1 MVVSPRRSLLNLL
14 RFHEAAFLL
23 LVAVTGALSGLSTYF
38 WQQTSAETARVTN
51 LIFLNEQVRGEL
63 LLQIQEVFR
72 ARLLDEPRALLM
84 YRRINQLFNQLRQS
98 SGSLEEDLAIQNMQQ
113 AYREIQRDMNQIFTG
128 SVTLDGAVS
137 VRILDPRFADHM
149 VSRFDGP
156 YAAFKSI
163 LEQRHGELQ
172 EKMQGWTRYAPIG
185 IPVIFLVAVLLVV
198 MTSRVVRSDFVR
210 PMATVKEGALIISGG
225 RLEHVIPAGGVAEV
239 SEIAEFIN
247 RMAGDL
253 VRSRDALI
261 EHERQVAL
269 GALVPVIAH
278 NIRNPLASVRAAAQ
292 MLDDRATPEDVREGR
307 EAIITTIDR
316 LGRWVNALVS
326 YLHPLKPGLRAA
338 RMAGLMDAALAASN
352 AKLQEKDL
360 RVVRENWA
368 VDQEVQVDPDLM
380 EQALAGLIANA
391 ADASPPGAVLC
402 VRFEAVAGVLS
413 VHIIDAGP
421 GIPFSPQPGSLEPG
435 PSTKRFGTGL
445 GIPVA
450 FKICHSH
457 GWDLEFNAAANGG
470 TDVVI
475 RIPRVSAQ
483 EVQDEFR

>member
-1 MVVSPRRSLLNLL
+1 MAVSPRRSLLSLL

-38 WQQTSAETARVTN
+38 WQQTSAETARITN
-51 LIFLNEQVRGEL
+51 LIFLNEQVRSEL

-72 ARLLDEPRALLM
+72 ARLLDEPRAQLM

-98 SGSLEEDLAIQNMQQ
+98 SGSLEEDQAIQNMQQ
-113 AYREIQRDMNQIFTG
+113 SYREIQRDMNRIFAAA
-128 SVTLDGAVS
+128 VTVDGAVS

-149 VSRFDGP
+149 VNRFDGP
-156 YAAFKSI
+156 YASFKAI
-163 LEQRHGELQ
+163 LNQRHGELQ
-172 EKMQGWTRYAPIG
+172 ETMQVWTRYAPVG
-185 IPVIFLVAVLLVV
+185 IPVVFLVAVLLVV
-198 MTSRVVRSDFVR
+198 MTSRILRADFVR

-225 RLEHVIPAGGVAEV
+225 HLEHRIPAGGVAEV
-239 SEIAEFIN
+239 SEIAESIN

-253 VRSRDALI
+253 TRSRDALV

-292 MLDDRATPEDVREGR
+292 MLDGHATREDIQEGR

-326 YLHPLKPGLRAA
+326 YLHPLKPSLRAV
-338 RMAGLMDAALAASN
+338 RMADLMAAALAASN
-352 AKLQEKDL
+352 ARMQEKGL
-360 RVVRENWA
+360 LVVRENWEA
-368 VDQEVQVDPDLM
+368 DQKVQVDPDLM

-391 ADASPPGAVLC
+391 ADASPHAAALR
-402 VRFEAVAGVLS
+402 VRFEASAGAFS

-445 GIPVA
+445 GLPVA

-457 GWDLEFNAAANGG
+457 GWDLEFNAVAGGG
-470 TDVVI
+470 TDVAI
-475 RIPRVSAQ
+475 HIPGDAAQ
-483 EVQDEFR
+483 GVAG

>member
-1 MVVSPRRSLLNLL
+1 MAVPPRRSLLSLL
-14 RFHEAAFLL
+14 RFHEAAFLF

-38 WQQTSAETARVTN
+38 WQQTSAESARVTN

-98 SGSLEEDLAIQNMQQ
+98 SRSLEEDLAIQNMQQ
-113 AYREIQRDMNQIFTG
+113 AYREIQRDMNRIFTG
-128 SVTLDGAVS
+128 EVTVDGTVR
-137 VRILDPRFADHM
+137 VRILDPRFADRM
-149 VSRFDGP
+149 VSRYDGP
-156 YAAFKSI
+156 YASFKSL
-163 LEQRHGELQ
+163 LEQRHAELR
-172 EKMQGWTRYAPIG
+172 ETMQGWTRYAPVG

-198 MTSRVVRSDFVR
+198 MTSRILRADFVR
-210 PMATVKEGALIISGG
+210 PMATVKAGALIISGG
-225 RLEHVIPAGGVAEV
+225 HLEHRIAVAGVAEV
-239 SEIAEFIN
+239 SEIAESFN

-253 VRSRDALI
+253 ARSRDTVV

-292 MLDDRATPEDVREGR
+292 MLDDHATREELREGR

-326 YLHPLKPGLRAA
+326 YLHPLKPGLRGV
-338 RMAGLMDAALAASN
+338 RMADLMEAALAASA
-352 AKLQEKDL
+352 AKIQEKDL
-360 RVVRENWA
+360 QLARENWEQ
-368 VDQEVQVDPDLM
+368 DREVQADPDLM

-391 ADASPPGAVLC
+391 ADASPPAAVLR
-402 VRFEAVAGVLS
+402 VRFEDSCGVLS
-413 VHIIDAGP
+413 VHIIDSGP
-421 GIPFSPQPGSLEPG
+421 GIPFSPLAGSLEPG

-457 GWDLEFNAAANGG
+457 GWDLEFNAAAGGG

-475 RIPRVSAQ
+475 HVPGVTAQ
-483 EVQDEFR
+483 EVRDEFN

>member
-1 MVVSPRRSLLNLL
+1 MPVSPRRSLLSLL

-38 WQQTSAETARVTN
+38 WQQTSAETARITN
-51 LIFLNEQVRGEL
+51 LIFLNEQVRSEL

-72 ARLLDEPRALLM
+72 ARLLDEPRAQLM
-84 YRRINQLFNQLRQS
+84 YRRINQLFNQLRQR
-98 SGSLEEDLAIQNMQQ
+98 SGSLEEDVAIQNMQQ
-113 AYREIQRDMNQIFTG
+113 AYREIQRDMNGIFAG
-128 SVTLDGAVS
+128 AVTLDGTVK

-149 VSRFDGP
+149 VNRFDGP

-163 LEQRHGELQ
+163 LDNRHGELQ

-198 MTSRVVRSDFVR
+198 MTSRIVRSDFVR
-210 PMATVKEGALIISGG
+210 PMATVKEGALVISGG
-225 RLEHVIPAGGVAEV
+225 HLDHRIPVEGVAEV
-239 SEIAEFIN
+239 SGIADSIN
-247 RMAGDL
+247 HMAADL
-253 VRSRDALI
+253 ARSRDALI

-292 MLDDRATPEDVREGR
+292 MLDDHASREDIREGR

-326 YLHPLKPGLRAA
+326 YLHPLKPGLRTV
-338 RMAGLMDAALAASN
+338 RMAELMEAALAASN
-352 AKLQEKDL
+352 AKLQEKSL
-360 RVVRENWA
+360 QVVRDNWA
-368 VDQEVQVDPDLM
+368 ADQEVQADPDLM

-391 ADASPPGAVLC
+391 ADASTQAAVLR
-402 VRFEAVAGVLS
+402 VRFEASAGALS

-457 GWDLEFNAAANGG
+457 GWELEFNAVPRGG
-470 TDVVI
+470 TDVAVH
-475 RIPRVSAQ
+475 IPNVAAQ
-483 EVQDEFR
+483 EAQDEFK

>member
-1 MVVSPRRSLLNLL
+1 MSVAPRRSLLNLL

-23 LVAVTGALSGLSTYF
+23 LVAVTGALSGISTYF
-38 WQQTSAETARVTN
+38 WQQTSAESVRITS
-51 LIFLNEQVRGEL
+51 LIFLNEQVRSEL

-98 SGSLEEDLAIQNMQQ
+98 SASGQEDLAIQNMQQ
-113 AYREIQRDMNQIFTG
+113 AYREIQRDMNEIFSG
-128 SVTLDGAVS
+128 SVSVEGAVS
-137 VRILDPRFADHM
+137 VRLFDPRFADHM

-156 YAAFKSI
+156 YGAFKS
-163 LEQRHGELQ
+163 LLDGRHAELQ
-172 EKMQGWTRYAPIG
+172 DTMQRWTRYAPVG
-185 IPVIFLVAVLLVV
+185 IPVVFLLAVLLVV
-198 MTSRVVRSDFVR
+198 LTSRILRADFVR

-225 RLEHVIPAGGVAEV
+225 HLEHRIPANGVTEV
-239 SEIAEFIN
+239 AEIAESIN

-253 VRSRDALI
+253 AHSRDALV
-261 EHERQVAL
+261 EHERQIAL
-269 GALVPVIAH
+269 GALVPVVAH

-292 MLDDRATPEDVREGR
+292 MLDEQATGDDIREGR

-326 YLHPLKPGLRAA
+326 YLHPLKPSPRLVRVGE
-338 RMAGLMDAALAASN
+338 MVEAALVVNRARI
-352 AKLQEKDL
+352 QEKGID
-360 RVVRENWA
+360 VVRENWE
-368 VDQEVQVDPDLM
+368 VDHTVSADPDLM

-391 ADASPPGAVLC
+391 VDASPPSARLR
-402 VRFEAVAGVLS
+402 VRFEVSEVAIEL
-413 VHIIDAGP
+413 HIIDAGA
-421 GIPFSPQPGSLEPG
+421 GMPFSPQAGSLEPG

-457 GWDLEFNAAANGG
+457 GWDLDFNAVAGGG

-475 RIPRVSAQ
+475 QIPRKVP
-483 EVQDEFR
+483 EVAT